1 MKASNTYV
9 AVFGTLAVAAGVYLF
24 LRTKN
29 NQTQER
35 PTMNNNNLN
44 SNLPR
49 GYRNNNPLNI
59 RLNSSNSW
67 QGKVYPNTDG
77 VFEQFKSMAY
87 GYRAALQLIR
97 KYISSGYN
105 TVSSIISRW
114 APATENNTQ
123 RYIERVCRTTGFTPG
138 TIIGAYNKEQMCSLV
153 YAMAIVENGN
163 VQGHPDMQ
171 TIYQG
176 YNLL

>member
-1 MKASNTYV
+1 MKASNTYA

-24 LRTKN
+24 VRTKN
-29 NQTQER
+29 NQTQEQT
-35 PTMNNNNLN
+35 TMNNNT
-44 SNLPR
+44 NLPR

-59 RLNSSNSW
+59 RLYSSNKW
-67 QGKVYPNTDG
+67 LGKVYTNTDG
-77 VFEQFKSMAY
+77 EFEQFKSMEY

-114 APATENNTQ
+114 APTTENNTQ

-171 TIYQG
+171 TIQHG